1 MESVTAPVNPPEGV
15 TVIVLLPFEPC
26 ATDRLPGEAVTV
38 KSGIAALIV
47 KLMMVVWVSVPE
59 VPVIVIVLVPVAA
72 VLLAVKVTELVDVA
86 GLVL

>member
-1 MESVTAPVNPPEGV
+1 LESVTAPLKPPEGV
-15 TVIVLLPFEPC
+15 IVSVLLPLEPC
-26 ATDRLPGEAVTV
+26 TTVTLLGEAASE
-38 KSGIAALIV
+38 KSGGGLIV
-47 KLMMVVWVSVPE
+47 RLMVVVWVSAPE

>member
-15 TVIVLLPFEPC
+15 TVIVLLPLDPC
-26 ATDRLPGEAVTV
+26 TTVTLLGEAASV
-38 KSGIAALIV
+38 KSGGTLIV
-47 KLMMVVWVSVPE
+47 RLMVVVWVSVPK
-59 VPVIVIVLVPVAA
+59 VPVIVIVLVPVVD

>member
-1 MESVTAPVNPPEGV
+1 LESVTAPLNPPVGV

-26 ATDRLPGEAVTV
+26 TTVRLLGEAASE
-38 KSGIAALIV
+38 KSGGGLIV
-47 KLMMVVWVSVPE
+47 RLMVVVWVSVPE

-72 VLLAVKVTELVDVA
+72 VLLAVNVTELVEVA